1 MGRRTIEYQ
10 PALDGTRALA
20 VSAVLLF
27 HGGVSWMSG
36 GYLGVSV
43 FFTLSGY
50 LITSLLLTER
60 DRSGTVNAA
69 AFYTRRARRLLPAS
83 LVCIVAVC
91 AMAWAGWFS
100 GVANLKRDALG
111 ALLQVF
117 NWVKLGSGESY
128 ADLTAAQAGLR
139 KPLDHYWSLAIE
151 EQFYWVW
158 PLAFIGLLAL
168 ARRRR
173 IRILTL
179 VAAITAL
186 SAVAAPV
193 IAQVWGPNAAYWS
206 TPARIC
212 EILAGALVAC
222 WLHGRPVPEGVAP
235 LAPAALGIL
244 AVACVLFPD
253 GRGPAYEGA
262 LPLVAAVS
270 AALIVGLQGAGPV
283 RSILS
288 TRPLV
293 ALGKISYGV
302 YLYHWPIF
310 VLIDR
315 RAWDVP
321 VGVSLVVKCALTLIV
336 SIASYHLIEKP
347 IRLATWMPP
356 RRTLVAAFAG
366 TAVAALL
373 AVTVLPTTTKY
384 YGVDEAAAQ
393 EAAFDT
399 GPVAPLGTQAPT
411 TTVAPSATQVG
422 TETTVVAGDSGD
434 DAPATATTAPFG
446 AAAVPSVPSTVV
458 VTAIPSR
465 PVRILVVGDSTAEA
479 TGAGLVV
486 WAAANPQYAQVTVD
500 AGPGCGLVLG
510 GYLEL
515 TTGQRDVDAVCGLYV
530 RELIPE
536 KVSELRPDV
545 VVVMSTVWDV
555 QDRRLTQDGP
565 LLSPTDPLVEDAIT
579 ASLGEFTDSLFA
591 AGAPRVVWLKAPAP
605 LPSPFGG
612 EDVQAQPARHSAL
625 RRAIETVGFSR
636 PDVRVVDFAAW
647 VATQPLGTD
656 REARVDGVHW
666 SSDASLLI
674 ATQYL
679 GPLVVNLAQT

>member
-1 MGRRTIEYQ
+1 MSRRTIAYQ

-20 VSAVLLF
+20 VTAVLLF

-50 LITSLLLTER
+50 LITSLLLTEH
-60 DRSGTVNAA
+60 DRGGRINAA

-83 LVCIVAVC
+83 LVCVVAVC
-91 AMAWAGWFS
+91 LMAWAGWFS
-100 GVANLKRDALG
+100 GVASLKRDVFG
-111 ALLQVF
+111 ALFQVF

-128 ADLTAAQAGLR
+128 ADLTAAQAGLK

-158 PLAFIGLLAL
+158 PLVFIGLLAF
-168 ARRRR
+168 ARRRHVR
-173 IRILTL
+173 IFTI
-179 VAAITAL
+179 VAVVTAV
-186 SAVAAPV
+186 SGVAAPV

-222 WLHGRPVPEGVAP
+222 WLHGRPAPRGVAS
-235 LAPAALGIL
+235 LAPVALGAMAL
-244 AVACVLFPD
+244 ACVLFPD
-253 GRGPAYEGA
+253 GHGPAYEGA

-270 AALIVGLQGAGPV
+270 AALIVGLQVPGPIRAV
-283 RSILS
+283 LS

-315 RAWDVP
+315 KAWDVP
-321 VGVSLVVKCALTLIV
+321 VGVSLLVKTVLTLAV
-336 SIASYHLIEKP
+336 SIASYYLIEKP

-366 TAVAALL
+366 TAVAVLV
-373 AVTVLPTTTKY
+373 AVTVLPSTTKY
-384 YGVDEAAAQ
+384 YGVDAAAAQ
-393 EAAFDT
+393 QAAFDT
-399 GPVAPLGTQAPT
+399 GPVAPLVTLAPATTQPT
-411 TTVAPSATQVG
+411 TTAPADLAPSTDASVA
-422 TETTVVAGDSGD
+422 TTV
-434 DAPATATTAPFG
+434 ATTT
-446 AAAVPSVPSTVV
+446 AATTTTVLAV
-458 VTAIPSR
+458 PSR

-479 TGAGLVV
+479 TGAGLVQ

-515 TTGQRDVDAVCGLYV
+515 SNGERDVTAVCGPYV
-530 RELIPE
+530 QQLIPE
-536 KVSELRPDV
+536 KVSELQPDV

-555 QDRRLTQDGP
+555 QDRRLTRDGP
-565 LLSPTDPLVEDAIT
+565 LLSPTDPTVEQAIT
-579 ASLGEFTDSLFA
+579 ASLGVFTDSLFA
-591 AGAPRVVWLKAPAP
+591 AGAPRVVWLKAPTP
-605 LPSPFGG
+605 LPSLAGG
-612 EDVQAQPARHSAL
+612 PDIQAEPARHLAL
-625 RRAIETVGFSR
+625 RRAIESVGFSR
-636 PDVRVVDFAAW
+636 PAVRVVDLSAW
-647 VATQPLGTD
+647 LATQPVGQD
-656 REARVDGVHW
+656 RAARVDGVHW
-666 SSDASLLI
+666 SSEASLLI
-674 ATQYL
+674 ATEYL
-679 GPLVVNLAQT
+679 GPLIVTLAQT